1 MGNPEAGER
10 RLTAEQLGVLA
21 TAVGVDLGDERAA
34 ALVPQ
39 ADQHFALLRAI
50 DALDA
55 GDAEPAAEFRLDA
68 GAEVGRA

>member
-1 MGNPEAGER
+1 MGNPGAGER
-10 RLTAEQLGVLA
+10 GSTAEQLGVLA
-21 TAVGVDLGDERAA
+21 TAVGVELDDERAA

-39 ADQHFALLRAI
+39 ADQHFALLRAL

-68 GAEVGRA
+68 RAEVDDA